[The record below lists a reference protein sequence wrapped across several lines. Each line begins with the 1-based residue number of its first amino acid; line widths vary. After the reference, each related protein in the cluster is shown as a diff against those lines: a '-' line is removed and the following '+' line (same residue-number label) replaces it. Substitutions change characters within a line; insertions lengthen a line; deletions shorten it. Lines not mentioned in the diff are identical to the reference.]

1 MTRAIE
7 TRLAPEPIELVDW
20 LRRLRSQKGLRAA
33 RQALIPLV
41 RREPHNA
48 AISELSD
55 WHDEAWW
62 QPLQFGG
69 ITLERQT
76 SEHFDFVWTV
86 ILDRDFSSRLKQLP
100 ESLTPRDLLEKLTT
114 DEQSLIPETNAVQWV
129 VFRKGVP
136 VGLAMIVNINF
147 RHRIAELIMGILPGH
162 DRSMAVADACC
173 ASLMFAFNCL
183 GMNKVQ
189 SRVLTS
195 NPHAAQLQNRLGFT
209 EEARLRQELW
219 AESGERYEDLT
230 LFSML
235 REEFLIHR
243 TIQRHVR
250 RRHDARL
257 DVYREWPRQPL
268 RQFHT

>member
-1 MTRAIE
+1 
-7 TRLAPEPIELVDW
+7 
-20 LRRLRSQKGLRAA
+20 
-33 RQALIPLV
+33 
-41 RREPHNA
+41 
-48 AISELSD
+48 
-55 WHDEAWW
+55 
-62 QPLQFGG
+62 
-69 ITLERQT
+69 
-76 SEHFDFVWTV
+76 
-86 ILDRDFSSRLKQLP
+86 
-100 ESLTPRDLLEKLTT
+100 
-114 DEQSLIPETNAVQWV
+114 
-129 VFRKGVP
+129 
-136 VGLAMIVNINF
+136 
-147 RHRIAELIMGILPGH
+147 MGILPGH

-219 AESGERYEDLT
+219 AESGERYQDLT